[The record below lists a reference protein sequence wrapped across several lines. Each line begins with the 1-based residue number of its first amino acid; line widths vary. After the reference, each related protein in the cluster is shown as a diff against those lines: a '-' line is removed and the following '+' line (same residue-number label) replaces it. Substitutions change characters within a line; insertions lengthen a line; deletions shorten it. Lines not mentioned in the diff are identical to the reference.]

1 MSLQSSVTRWQHL
14 ICARFSGTRPAK
26 QSSPNWLQPAPG
38 SGLSLPGLPQ
48 SPSLQPGVWQQ
59 AWSPPG
65 RVIPTPA
72 HSATSRQR
80 LGPDQILPV
89 PRQLGNPLALA
100 WAGSVSSTPHP
111 NSLLMWH
118 SWQRGGWPSA
128 ATGHLHSDALILTSW
143 GGNSLVRDLDK
154 SIQVCTNTMPTWW
167 GPQVCPSDHL
177 CSHQA
182 SFPSEEVPCH
192 AVHIFLLHSVP
203 PLSGAA
209 WPWVSPASPSQKRT
223 VPSCPLPV
231 TTYTFLGSY
240 SRIPLKCCVFI
251 LSPFGKNRS

>member
-1 MSLQSSVTRWQHL
+1 MAAGLVSPRPCHSN
-14 ICARFSGTRPAK
+14 ARPQCHVSAETRPRPDTSCA
-26 QSSPNWLQPAPG
+26 QTARQPPS
-38 SGLSLPGLPQ
+38 SGLGWQCILDTPPQLPAD
-48 SPSLQPGVWQQ
+48 V
-59 AWSPPG
+59 A
-65 RVIPTPA
+65 
-72 HSATSRQR
+72 
-80 LGPDQILPV
+80 
-89 PRQLGNPLALA
+89 QLAK
-100 WAGSVSSTPHP
+100 
-111 NSLLMWH
+111 
-118 SWQRGGWPSA
+118 GGWPSA